1 MQQGFKGISFPFRV
15 NSRGGIEMSSTSM
28 TDASHIIEAV
38 EQILQ
43 TRPRERCMEYHF
55 KADLDLSVFEPN
67 DVSSKCLVEH
77 QIKEALT
84 KLEDRIEV
92 SGVSVSSDGSS
103 IYADIRFRVIKYNT
117 TYSGRVKVGEENAT
131 GD

>member
-1 MQQGFKGISFPFRV
+1 MQQGFNGISFPFRV
-15 NSRGGIEMSSTSM
+15 GGRGGIEMSSTSM
-28 TDASHIIEAV
+28 TDASHIIESI

-55 KADLDLSVFEPN
+55 KSDLDLSIFEPN

-77 QIKEALT
+77 QIRDALA

-92 SGVSVSSDGSS
+92 SDVSVSSSDST
-103 IYADIRFRVIKYNT
+103 IYADIKFRVIKYNT
-117 TYSGRVKVGEENAT
+117 TYSGKVKVGEENAA